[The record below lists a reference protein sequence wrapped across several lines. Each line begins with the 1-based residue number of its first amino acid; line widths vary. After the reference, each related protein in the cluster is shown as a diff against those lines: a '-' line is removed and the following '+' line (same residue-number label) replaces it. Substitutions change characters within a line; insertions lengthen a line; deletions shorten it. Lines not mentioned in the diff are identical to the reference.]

1 MKFIILKENLK
12 NALSAVERVVTEN
25 NNLPILRNVLLK
37 ADSHIKVAAT
47 NLEIGVTCLTAG
59 KITENGSLTIPFAP
73 LYNIISGS
81 DSERINIITDKN
93 TLIIKT
99 DNYEAKIQGVNE
111 EEFPIIPKI
120 ENNNHYFEIEGQVFK
135 ESIQQIISAAQFSEI
150 KPELSGV
157 LFDFQVTALKLVA
170 TDSFRLAEK
179 ILLQNSFKTTIPK
192 GCKIIIPLKTI
203 QEVVRIFP
211 NSEKIKIY
219 IDPHQILFQTD
230 SLQLISRLIDGT
242 YPDYQ
247 SIIPKTI
254 ETELV
259 MDKEQFV
266 TGIKLVSN
274 FSGKTSD
281 IRLKIPKDNK
291 VLEIYSANQY
301 LGENNYLIPA
311 KKKGEGFTEVSF
323 NWRYLT
329 DGLKSVFTK
338 QVVFG
343 VNGDTKPAILKPVE
357 DESVLYIV
365 MPTKTS

>member
-179 ILLQNSFKTTIPK
+179 IITKKTELEQS
-192 GCKIIIPLKTI
+192 IIIPRFTV
-203 QEVVRIFP
+203 QEVVRIFGDKEGEVSLSI
-211 NSEKIKIY
+211 SEN
-219 IDPHQILFQTD
+219 QIFFFTTELEVV
-230 SLQLISRLIDGT
+230 SRLIDGH
-242 YPDYQ
+242 YPDYKKVIPEKFLSKITVKRSELEKGVRLA
-247 SIIPKTI
+247 SIFSSTI
-254 ETELV
+254 ADIKIQTE
-259 MDKEQFV
+259 KE
-266 TGIKLVSN
+266 G
-274 FSGKTSD
+274 
-281 IRLKIPKDNK
+281 LKILAKNTDKGEVSSTIKGNLKGANFAVAVNFRYILDGVKVMTAENITLEFTGEGSPLILKVEDHKDF
-291 VLEIYSANQY
+291 L
-301 LGENNYLIPA
+301 YLI
-311 KKKGEGFTEVSF
+311 
-323 NWRYLT
+323 
-329 DGLKSVFTK
+329 
-338 QVVFG
+338 
-343 VNGDTKPAILKPVE
+343 
-357 DESVLYIV
+357 
-365 MPTKTS
+365 MPLRS